1 MDDGP
6 VAPAAVHGPSGPAL
20 DAACRAIAAL
30 PPHPALAGPAWW
42 DAGAPQRRVTHVRRE
57 AQPLPAAPWP
67 PRRALDFC
75 GELALALAP
84 VHEAGAAHG
93 ALRPAAVEIRPD
105 GGPLVH
111 VPLGDAGPADDVHG
125 LGVLLLHLL
134 TGRSEHEGLVVA
146 GEAGAAA
153 EAAALLQSMLA
164 PDPSARPGSARQ
176 VAARLGEIAAEVPP
190 TELSAPPERRPRRRR
205 ARLATG
211 LVLLVVA
218 GGAGAYVLGHR
229 VGPAGPSLS
238 PGTVTVPAA
247 PSPSP

>member
-1 MDDGP
+1 VDDGP
-6 VAPAAVHGPSGPAL
+6 VAPTAVHTPSGPAL

-57 AQPLPAAPWP
+57 ALPLPVSPWP

-75 GELALALAP
+75 SELALALAP

-93 ALRPAAVEIRPD
+93 ALRPGTVEIRPD
-105 GGPLVH
+105 GGPLVR
-111 VPLGDAGPADDVHG
+111 VPLGDAAAADDVQG

-146 GEAGAAA
+146 GEVGAAA
-153 EAAALLQSMLA
+153 ETAELLQSMLA
-164 PDPSARPGSARQ
+164 PDPAVRPASARE
-176 VAARLGEIAAEVPP
+176 VAARLGEIAAEVPDAP
-190 TELSAPPERRPRRRR
+190 TATPAPRRSRRR

-218 GGAGAYVLGHR
+218 GGAGAYVIGHR
-229 VGPAGPSLS
+229 VGPPGPSLT
-238 PGTVTVPAA
+238 PGTVSVPSVPAT
-247 PSPSP
+247 P